1 MWGNVQVDDNATYAG
16 QVISWGFMEVRLST
30 WLRRLLTRGLALLP
44 AMAMQWMYGDEG
56 TYQLL
61 LLLQVVLALQL
72 PFTLVPLIQAT
83 SSKRLMGHY
92 ANSRTLEVCLCA
104 AFCQIN

>member
-1 MWGNVQVDDNATYAG
+1 
-16 QVISWGFMEVRLST
+16 MEVRLST

-44 AMAMQWMYGDEG
+44 AMAMQWVYGDEG

-72 PFTLVPLIQAT
+72 PFTLIPLIQAT
-83 SSKRLMGHY
+83 SSKTLMGEF
-92 ANSRTLEVCLCA
+92 ANSRTLAVRLIASLVGMRHAIVCA
-104 AFCQIN
+104 SVSF